1 MRRLV
6 RKFVNL
12 EKPGMTP
19 GNDAL
24 VEIYETYEEVEE
36 TEKNQTP
43 EGDAK

>member
-6 RKFVNL
+6 RTFVNV
-12 EKPGMTP
+12 EKPGMTT

-36 TEKNQTP
+36 TEDTQTP
-43 EGDAK
+43 NEDAK

>member
-12 EKPGMTP
+12 EKPGMTT

-36 TEKNQTP
+36 TEKNQIP